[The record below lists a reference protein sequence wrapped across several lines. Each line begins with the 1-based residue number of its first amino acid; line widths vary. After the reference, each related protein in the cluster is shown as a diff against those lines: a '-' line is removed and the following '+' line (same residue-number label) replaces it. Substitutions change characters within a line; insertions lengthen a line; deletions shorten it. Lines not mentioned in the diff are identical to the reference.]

1 MEQCTNQ
8 EQPVRRGRS
17 RSTESRE
24 LIEAFLR
31 CSARYLGLGLSPVTP
46 GAEGPLVNA
55 KPGDAKP

>member
-8 EQPVRRGRS
+8 EKPVRRGRS

-31 CSARYLGLGLSPVTP
+31 CSARYLGLGLATVTP
-46 GAEGPLVNA
+46 GTESPLVNA
-55 KPGDAKP
+55 KLGDTKP